1 MRAVVGQQLPI
12 EDMVDLE
19 EALAETGNII
29 LNSWVATLANLL
41 KQRLI
46 MSLPIVIR
54 RDQHHIFENAKLE
67 TTVILFLH
75 IKFDIR
81 SKEIGGY
88 VALMMDVPS
97 IGELRSLICEFVASI
112 TRPDA

>member
-1 MRAVVGQQLPI
+1 
-12 EDMVDLE
+12 
-19 EALAETGNII
+19 
-29 LNSWVATLANLL
+29 
-41 KQRLI
+41 

-54 RDQHHIFENAKLE
+54 RDQYHIFESARLE

-97 IGELRSLICEFVASI
+97 VAELRSLIADYVVSI
-112 TRPDA
+112 AGRGD